1 MNTYRAKEDPV
12 WIKLDETKYVEST
25 VQYLTQAEQKVFPA
39 TITDFARVFDY
50 GKEPQVTSLGALP
63 LGKYFQVALR
73 NLSDSRL

>member
-25 VQYLTQAEQKVFPA
+25 VQYLTQAEQKKLPA

-50 GKEPQVTSLGALP
+50 GKEPQVTSLGGLP